1 MASVMTNA
9 LSLSDSS
16 LKDDESLFIREIKE
30 DIVYNFFRRCPY
42 TRLISP
48 DFCTLIGPKSHEVGK

>member
-30 DIVYNFFRRCPY
+30 DMVYNFFGEV
-42 TRLISP
+42 L
-48 DFCTLIGPKSHEVGK
+48 TLD